1 MSRAADLLASWD
13 RQQASYIT
21 HRESRFEVML
31 DAVQLAVPADGVVLD
46 LASGPG
52 SISARLLDRMP
63 RLTVIAL
70 DYDPVLLE
78 LGRRALAHHGGRVSF
93 VDGDLFDPA
102 WVAALNGVRPDA
114 VLSSTALHWLPGHIL
129 ARVYGE
135 LAALL
140 PAGGLFANADH
151 LRFAEGRP
159 FFDELARRDDERT
172 QTVDRSNGALDWD
185 QWFTEVVSEPEFAAL
200 APERA
205 RRFSDRPPNP
215 DLSLDFH
222 VAALRTAGFA
232 EAGPAWQYLD
242 DYVVVAQR

>member
-1 MSRAADLLASWD
+1 MSRAAELLASWD

-21 HRESRFEVML
+21 KREARFEVML
-31 DAVQLAVPADGVVLD
+31 DAVRLAVPDDGVVLD

-52 SISARLLDRMP
+52 SISARLLERMP

-78 LGRRALAHHGGRVSF
+78 LGRRALAHHGDRVRF
-93 VDGDLFDPA
+93 VDGDLFDPD
-102 WVAALNGVRPDA
+102 WAAGLDGVRPDA
-114 VLSSTALHWLPGHIL
+114 VLSSTALHWLPAHVL
-129 ARVYGE
+129 VRVYTE

-140 PAGGLFANADH
+140 PTGGLFANADH
-151 LRFAEGRP
+151 LRFIESRP
-159 FFDELARRDDERT
+159 FFAELARRDDERT
-172 QTVDRSNGALDWD
+172 QAVDRGNGALDWD
-185 QWFTEVVSEPEFAAL
+185 EWWAWLVAEPEFAAL

-232 EAGPAWQYLD
+232 EAGPVWQHLD
-242 DYVVVAQR
+242 DYVVAARR

>member
-1 MSRAADLLASWD
+1 MSRAVELLASWD
-13 RQQASYIT
+13 RQQASYISQ
-21 HRESRFEVML
+21 RESRFEMML
-31 DAVQLAVPADGVVLD
+31 DAVQLAVRDDGIVLD

-52 SISARLLDRMP
+52 SISARLLERMP
-63 RLTVIAL
+63 QLSVIAL

-78 LGRRALAHHGGRVSF
+78 LGRRALRHHGDRVGF
-93 VDGDLFDPA
+93 VDADLFDPG
-102 WVAALNGVRPDA
+102 WVAALGGVRPDA

-129 ARVYGE
+129 ARVYTD

-159 FFDELARRDDERT
+159 FFDALSRRDDERT
-172 QTVDRSNGALDWD
+172 QRVDRENGALDWD
-185 QWFTEVVSEPEFAAL
+185 QWWTQLVAEPEFAAL

-205 RRFSDRPPNP
+205 RRFGERLPNS
-215 DLSLDFH
+215 DLSLGFH

-232 EAGPAWQYLD
+232 EAGPVWQHLD
-242 DYVVVAQR
+242 DYVVIAQR

>member
-1 MSRAADLLASWD
+1 MSRAVELLASWD

-21 HRESRFEVML
+21 QRETRFEVML
-31 DAVQLAVPADGVVLD
+31 DAVELAVPADGVVLD

-52 SISARLLDRMP
+52 SISARLLERMP

-78 LGRRALAHHGGRVSF
+78 LGRRALAHHGDRVSF

-102 WVAALNGVRPDA
+102 WVTALGGARPDA
-114 VLSSTALHWLPGHIL
+114 VLSSTALHWLPGHTL
-129 ARVYGE
+129 ARVYSE
-135 LAALL
+135 IAALL

-159 FFDELARRDDERT
+159 FLDELARRDDERT
-172 QTVDRSNGALDWD
+172 QTVDRHNGALDWD
-185 QWFTEVVSEPEFAAL
+185 QWWAQLVAEPEFAAL

-215 DLSLDFH
+215 DLSLGFH

-232 EAGPAWQYLD
+232 EAGPVWQYLD
-242 DYVVVAQR
+242 DYVVVARR